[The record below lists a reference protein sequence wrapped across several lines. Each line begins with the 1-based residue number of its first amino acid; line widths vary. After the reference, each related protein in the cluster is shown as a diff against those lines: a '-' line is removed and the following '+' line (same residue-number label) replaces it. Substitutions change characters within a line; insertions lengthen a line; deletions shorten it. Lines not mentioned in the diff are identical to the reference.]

1 MSPIGKSPKKEL
13 PPGDDLSR
21 ARVKAVDLL
30 ARREHSVRELERKL
44 VRKGIPKEIADQVI
58 SGLSGKG
65 MVSDDRFAQSFVR
78 QRATRGHGPVRIK
91 AELAERG
98 LDAQTIERQL
108 AAADIDWEAMA
119 RTVRQRKY
127 GSSLP
132 GTFPERAKQGRFLQ
146 YRGFTADQ
154 IRCALGSS
162 FEEFQGAASDP
173 HD

>member
-65 MVSDDRFAQSFVR
+65 MVSDDRFAHSFVR

-98 LDAQTIERQL
+98 LDAQTIACHLPQG
-108 AAADIDWEAMA
+108 AVDWEAIA
-119 RTVRQRKY
+119 RTVRLRKY
-127 GSSLP
+127 GSP
-132 GTFPERAKQGRFLQ
+132 IPRTFAERAKQGRFLQ

-154 IRCALGSS
+154 IQRAFDIS
-162 FEEFQGAASDP
+162 FEDCADVPAYD
-173 HD
+173 